1 MYTFSEFGQ
10 NTINNLPNSIYEV
23 LSGNTYLRFG
33 TVYRHPKTFAEME
46 IGEVFT
52 GGCEMYRRSDNAAF
66 DVMCGIIAKDAP
78 HWTDNNTRQ
87 STVSSWATLQQ
98 NAIPI
103 NTPFLFEW
111 QVQKVSDTQIRWE
124 YFLEGSRITGP
135 TWTLSEAEQ
144 DQVFNIQHNYTTNS
158 VITSDINAGIR
169 CRNFYH
175 TDTEH
180 RLRNWEF
187 KRLPLI
193 SLNDAATSQ
202 QLNEQMLGIP
212 DGTVLEMKPDTSEIQ
227 VADIVGVLTTQ
238 QARLRRVS
246 LRTPKGEVHRTFG
259 LKTLPVQGLSTLTI
273 ESNNTIFYRVEEF
286 ISAETEQ
293 GMTVEEVDQIRL
305 RTEFKVK

>member
-1 MYTFSEFGQ
+1 MYIFSEFGQ

-46 IGEVFT
+46 IGEAFT

-78 HWTDNNTRQ
+78 HWTDNNTTQ
-87 STVSSWATLQQ
+87 LNVSWSTLQQ

-111 QVQKVSDTQIRWE
+111 QVTRISEAQVRVQI
-124 YFLEGSRITGP
+124 FLEGSLVY
-135 TWTLSEAEQ
+135 TWTPTLSEGHQ
-144 DQVFNIQHNYTTNS
+144 SQVFNIQHNYTTNS
-158 VITSDINAGIR
+158 VITSGINSGIR

-202 QLNEQMLGIP
+202 QLNEQMLGILV
-212 DGTVLEMKPDTSEIQ
+212 DTVLEMKPDTSEIQ

-259 LKTLPVQGLSTLTI
+259 LKTLPVQELSTLGI
-273 ESNNTIFYRVEEF
+273 ESSSTTFYRVEEF

-293 GMTVEEVDQIRL
+293 GMTVEEVDQIHL